1 MTGKRQKH
9 ARLVS
14 LLDAMIDEEL
24 AKPEAEQDIAAVGE
38 WNAMID
44 RLTSGAYRQTAAQ
57 KRALLR
63 EMKSHRGEKAPKRIR
78 RPAVWIAA
86 AALTALILLPA
97 GAYARNRLGNI
108 DRILLLLS
116 PQMKDLEPGEILE
129 YHEENV
135 DVYIVNKEDYEE
147 NGSPESLAELLGKR
161 VLKPGWLPEGIEAR
175 TIISVPLSSYTFV
188 PWQDRFGFTMHG
200 EEYYSV
206 YPETLTAEI
215 CGEEVEFRYFQNTD
229 GYGGNFLYGGFCYT
243 LNFRSLEEAVRFLE
257 NLVPVDPR
265 GSEKPASLHKA

>member
-44 RLTSGAYRQTAAQ
+44 RLTSGAYRPTAAQ

-63 EMKSHRGEKAPKRIR
+63 EMKSHRGEKAQRRIR

-97 GAYARNRLGNI
+97 GAYARNRLGTI

-116 PQMKDLEPGEILE
+116 PQMKALEPGEILE

-135 DVYIVNKEDYEE
+135 DVYIVSKEDFEE
-147 NGSPESLAELLGKR
+147 NGSPESAAELLGKR

-206 YPETLTAEI
+206 FPETLTAEI

-257 NLVPVDPR
+257 NLVPVDPL